1 MKYAEIK
8 KDIFSIQKPCY
19 YVQCISADFAMGA
32 GIALGFNEHFN
43 MKNKLTAVY
52 PNGYTPTYDNKRM
65 VGDCILMDNVLNLI
79 TKEKYWYKPTYQS
92 MEEAL
97 IKMREIVL
105 KNNIKNIAM
114 PLIGTGLDKLKWN
127 NVSYLIRKIFNNDD
141 VNIAICRLDIFEKE
155 NIETRI
161 AITAHR
167 PGKLPQ
173 EFGYDYNNPNW
184 VITKQWIKEK
194 LIKDKCTYALTGMA
208 LGGDTVFAE
217 AVLEL
222 KAEGYPIK
230 LECAIPCR
238 NHSSKWLTSSQKIY
252 NDILSKADKVTL
264 VTDLEY
270 NSKVMADRNKYLVDA
285 LVGKYDK
292 LYALWNEDI
301 KTGTGQCV
309 RIAKDKNI
317 KIDILKPS
325 TIMEYT
331 KNNRP
336 FNLDE
341 IEKLNKGIMLEENS
355 VGWQIGEKL
364 LKYQADIGVKY
375 HYNPFNEA
383 DSKNLRI
390 KYSTYLP
397 NYFLKEY
404 KNNNNPLHSKDG
416 MLIADKYDRIVIGDY
431 GAFIEI
437 DEKDIHTEN
446 LMVKEKEEYRFSPK
460 YHENIKYEWYRPKTI
475 DAKLYHQLRTV
486 TYADYLPN
494 KWYISPYETLEGKG
508 YIKHEPEMFDRAI
521 TDIHHL
527 SDIKAKLNDTPK
539 VMYYDLA
546 NDLICFDTETTG
558 LSADK
563 GDELLQISMYDGKNE
578 RLSTFMHPYNKKT
591 WNGAMA
597 VNHITPKMVEN
608 APYPIDIA
616 PQVRDL
622 IESAK
627 IITGYNINF
636 DIRFFE
642 KCLGIDFSNKQII
655 DLCKIFKDYRPSG
668 SHKLRD
674 ALLEFCPES
683 LHEYDNG
690 AHFADTDTK
699 ATVELF
705 HAMNEK
711 GLIYIEDKSVNV
723 EDKITDVEQ
732 LELF

>member
-1 MKYAEIK
+1 MKYLEVQ
-8 KDIFSIQKPCY
+8 KDIFTIKQECY
-19 YVQCISADFAMGA
+19 YVQCISSDFAMKK
-32 GIALGFNEHFN
+32 GIAIGFNEHFD
-43 MKNKLTAVY
+43 MKNKLYNKY
-52 PNGYTPTYDNKRM
+52 PDGYTPSFKNKKM
-65 VGDCILMDNVLNLI
+65 VGDCILVDKVFNLL

-97 IKMREIVL
+97 LKMKEIVIA
-105 KNNIKNIAM
+105 NNIKNIAM
-114 PLIGTGLDKLKWN
+114 PMIGSGLDKLKWK
-127 NVSYLIRKIFNNDD
+127 NVSYLIKKTFNNTD
-141 VNIAICRLDIFEKE
+141 VNILVCCKDKPKE
-155 NIETRI
+155 IEQTTVS
-161 AITAHR
+161 ITAHR
-167 PGKLPQ
+167 PSKLPQ
-173 EFGYDYNNPNW
+173 EFGYDYNSPAW
-184 VITKQWIKEK
+184 KVTKQWIKEK
-194 LIKDKCTYALTGMA
+194 LVKDRCTKALTGMA

-222 KAEGYPIK
+222 KAEGYPIE

-238 NHSSKWLTSSQKIY
+238 NHSSKWLTSSQKLY
-252 NDILSKADKVTL
+252 DYILSKADKVTL
-264 VTDLEY
+264 VTDSEY
-270 NSKVMADRNKYLVDA
+270 NSKVMSDRNKYLVDA
-285 LVGKYDK
+285 LTGKSDK

-309 RIAKDKNI
+309 RIAKDNNV

-325 TIMEYT
+325 TIIEYS
-331 KNNRP
+331 KNNHP
-336 FNLDE
+336 FNLSE
-341 IEKLNKGIMLEENS
+341 IEKLNKGVMLEENDI
-355 VGWQIGEKL
+355 GWQVGEKL
-364 LKYQADIGVKY
+364 LNYQAKIGKKFN
-375 HYNPFNEA
+375 YNPFNEV

-397 NYFLKEY
+397 NYFLKEN
-404 KNNNNPLHSKDG
+404 KNNNNKLHAKDG
-416 MLIADKYDRIVIGDY
+416 TLIADKYDRIVIGDY
-431 GAFIEI
+431 GAFVEI
-437 DEKDIHTEN
+437 DEKDIHMEN
-446 LMVKEKEEYRFSPK
+446 LMIKEGEEYRFSPK

-475 DAKLYHQLRTV
+475 DAKLYHQVRTV
-486 TYADYLPN
+486 SYADYRPN

-508 YIKHEPEMFDRAI
+508 YIKHEPEMLDVAI

-527 SDIKAKLNDTPK
+527 SDIKAKLDDTPK
-539 VMYYDLA
+539 VIYSDLV

-563 GDELLQISMYDGKNE
+563 GEELLQISMYDGKNE
-578 RLSTFMHPYNKKT
+578 RLSTFLHPYYKKA
-591 WNGAMA
+591 WPGAMA
-597 VNHITPKMVEN
+597 VNHITPQMVEN

-616 PQVRDL
+616 PEVRDL
-622 IESAK
+622 IESANV
-627 IITGYNINF
+627 ITGYNVNF

-655 DLCKIFKDYRPSG
+655 DLCKIFKEYKPSG

-699 ATVELF
+699 ATVKLF

-711 GLIYIEDKSVNV
+711 GLIHIEDKSIDF
-723 EDKITDVEQ
+723 EDKITDIEQ